1 MDSDTDAVFAGEAA
15 TDHQRTNTAV
25 AGARSRSAHTGEE
38 NTVLVKGG
46 IDANISA
53 EAREDEPLLSTA
65 REGNDAGQDS
75 AHEWTSAVDFQHL
88 PWYRQP
94 SMYWILGP
102 FFIMTL
108 AFGGIISPRINL
120 FLNLICREYLSEQ
133 KSANPD
139 FTIFPI
145 IFDSDNPQCRIPEV
159 QSRVAQFTLYG
170 NLIAGLLSAV
180 TSPKLG
186 ALSDR
191 YGRTIMM
198 SITSTGTIAGEIIL
212 IVAAKNPETFPVKWL
227 LVGFA
232 LDGLCGSFI
241 AAMAI
246 SNAYAA
252 DCTTPARRNIAFGY
266 LHGCLFTGIAIG
278 PILAGL
284 IVKSTGSAL
293 SIFYVSLGVHAC
305 FVLFIF
311 FVVPESLS
319 KRRQQ
324 AAREKHNLD
333 KANQGSSSDF
343 IDHLRAINLLE
354 PLKIL
359 WPRGP
364 GSSPALRRNL
374 VMLAAVDTI
383 LFGVAMGSVTVV
395 LIYTNYQ
402 FGWGVFEQGVFLS
415 IVNTCRVFCLIVLL
429 PAVTLYV
436 RGKTGAAKQRAS
448 GSDTFDLSVVRV
460 AVFFDTL
467 GYLGYT
473 LARTG
478 PLLILSGA
486 IASIGG
492 IGSPTLQSAL
502 TKHVPAEK
510 TGQLLGASG
519 LLHALA
525 RVVAPTIFNLIYSAT
540 VGKFTQTVFVCL
552 TSTFFIAFILSWFV
566 KPHIYLDES
575 AASSDEAANGTSEVS
590 I

>member
-1 MDSDTDAVFAGEAA
+1 MDSDTDAAFASEAGIDQKRA
-15 TDHQRTNTAV
+15 NESLSTGRE
-25 AGARSRSAHTGEE
+25 RAHLGEE
-38 NTVLVKGG
+38 NTLVARGG
-46 IDANISA
+46 IDTDLVSA
-53 EAREDEPLLSTA
+53 AREEDPLLPGS
-65 REGNDAGQDS
+65 GDVNDGDKDP
-75 AHEWTSAVDFQHL
+75 AHEWASAADFQHL
-88 PWYRQP
+88 PWYRRP
-94 SMYWILGP
+94 SIFWILVP
-102 FFIMTL
+102 FIVMTL

-120 FLNLICREYLSEQ
+120 FLNLICREYLADRQ
-133 KSANPD
+133 AMDPN
-139 FTIFPI
+139 FTVLPI
-145 IFDSDNPQCRIPEV
+145 IFTGDNDQCRVPEV

-191 YGRTIMM
+191 YGRTKVLT
-198 SITSTGTIAGEIIL
+198 ITSIGTIAGEVIL
-212 IVAAKNPETFPVKWL
+212 IIAAKNPETFPVNWL
-227 LVGFA
+227 LLGFA
-232 LDGLCGSFI
+232 FEGMCGSFI

-246 SNAYAA
+246 ANAYAA
-252 DCTTPARRNIAFGY
+252 DCTPPARRNIAFGY

-278 PILAGL
+278 PVLAGV
-284 IVKSTGSAL
+284 IVRSTGNAL
-293 SIFYVSLGVHAC
+293 SIFYISLGVHI
-305 FVLFIF
+305 LFIAF
-311 FVVPESLS
+311 VGLVVPESLA
-319 KRRQQ
+319 KRRQTL
-324 AAREKHNLD
+324 ARDKHRTD
-333 KANQGSSSDF
+333 KASQASSTDF

-374 VMLAAVDTI
+374 VVLAAVDTI

-395 LIYTNYQ
+395 LIYSNYQ
-402 FGWGVFEQGVFLS
+402 FGWGVFEQGIFLS
-415 IVNTCRVFCLIVLL
+415 IVNTCRVFCLIVVL
-429 PAVTLYV
+429 PIVTIYV
-436 RGKTGAAKQRAS
+436 RGKAGATKQRAS
-448 GSDTFDLSVVRV
+448 GSDTFDLVVIRV

-478 PLLILSGA
+478 PLVILSGS
-486 IASIGG
+486 IASVGG

-525 RVVAPTIFNLIYSAT
+525 RVVAPTIFSAIYLST

-552 TSTFFIAFILSWFV
+552 TCTFFLAFILSWFV
-566 KPHIYLDES
+566 KPHSKS
-575 AASSDEAANGTSEVS
+575 APIG